1 MASGIKL
8 TQNEFIERAKNN
20 NPHLDFSKAIYVN
33 SKSKITVICPK
44 HGEFIVNAN
53 SCFKKITCP
62 KCDLEDR
69 KNNFIKK
76 AKEVHGDK
84 YDYSKVNYIAN
95 KKAVEII
102 CPIHGSFMQAP
113 SDHLK
118 GWGCSKCSKK
128 YKPTTEEWVNSVKD
142 LYGGK
147 YDLSK
152 VIYKDNKTPVE
163 VVCPEH
169 GSFYPIPNNYKKGI
183 SGCPLCN
190 NKLKHDRFSKTTEQF
205 VLEAKKIHGDKYN
218 YSKVDYYDNVT
229 PVVIICPIHGEFM
242 QQPYVHLQSSN
253 CPKCSLEKKAA
264 EQRITKVDFINRAND
279 IHNNFYDYSKSDFL
293 NTSDKTCII
302 CPKHGEF
309 WQSVSNH
316 LRGYGCPKCRNKN
329 QTKLY
334 NRIVECFPNCKVEY
348 EKHLPWLGL
357 QSLDI
362 YISDINVGIEY
373 DGLQHYQPVDMFGGE
388 STFVATVKRDEM
400 KNQKCKENGCK
411 LFRMKYDYNDE
422 DFNNLVKEIQN
433 IIDLNTLIIN

>member
-8 TQNEFIERAKNN
+8 TQSEFIDRAKNS

-33 SKSKITVICPK
+33 SKSKIIVICPK
-44 HGEFIVNAN
+44 HGKFVVTAN

-76 AKEVHGDK
+76 AKKIHGDK
-84 YDYSKVNYIAN
+84 YDYSKVNYTAN

-102 CPIHGSFMQAP
+102 CPVHGSFMQTP

-128 YKPTTEEWVNSVKD
+128 YKPTTEEWVDSVKD

-152 VIYKDNKTPVE
+152 VIYKDNKTPIE
-163 VVCPEH
+163 VICPEH
-169 GSFYPIPNNYKKGI
+169 GSFYPIPNNYKKGV

-190 NKLKHDRFSKTTEQF
+190 DKLKHDRFSKTTEQF
-205 VLEAKKIHGDKYN
+205 ILEAKKIHGDKYD
-218 YSKVDYYDNVT
+218 YSKVDYYDKVT
-229 PVVIICPIHGEFM
+229 PVTIICSIHGEFM
-242 QQPYVHLQSSN
+242 QQPCTHLQGSN

-264 EQRITKVDFINRAND
+264 EQRITKSDFINRANS
-279 IHNNFYDYSKSDFL
+279 IHDNFYDYCKSDFL

-302 CPKHGEF
+302 CPEHGEF
-309 WQSVSNH
+309 WQFVSNH
-316 LRGYGCPKCRNKN
+316 LRGGGCPKCRNKN

-334 NRIVECFPNCKVEY
+334 NRIVEYFPNYKVEY

-362 YISDINVGIEY
+362 YIPAINVGIEY
-373 DGLQHYQPVDMFGGE
+373 DGLQHYQPVDVFGGE

-411 LFRMKYDYNDE
+411 LFRMKYDYNDD
-422 DFNNLVKEIQN
+422 DFNDLVKEIQN
-433 IIDLNTLIIN
+433 IIDLNTSIIN